1 MNTLTLPLTRH
12 LWGALVALLAFAG
25 FLITAPAAHAT
36 PANGWIWGGG
46 ADNFEGAAWFS
57 MNASNANDPASD
69 GLYVVDI
76 PFGDGDITGYA
87 WSGGTAASS
96 ESFYGWLSFEEGM
109 HSVASCGGKG
119 NARRVGNTIVGAAI
133 IVASAGSG
141 GYDGCVVFNH
151 GQAGK
156 EVTID
161 PTTGNLSGYAYS
173 SEYGWLE
180 MSNVSIAASGAKAG
194 TLTGFNCSIAEG
206 ASSCSPTLNW
216 TVNEWVTGAELRDTS
231 GPVHALVVPPV
242 SGTFTVTPLADKAS
256 KTFGLYGRSL
266 AAPGMDEL
274 QGGVTVTAFCN
285 APRVIADGVC
295 KTPAAT
301 GDIKVYDVATNAD
314 VTASPDCTIPVNG
327 TSCSRKVSWTSAN
340 ATAPSI
346 KRDGVTLSNSAS
358 GTLSPNPTFDGSGVP
373 VTFAVFDGLSSLKT
387 VQIKGVCET
396 GSSWQTGAG
405 KCELIV
411 APGGSI
417 STSTC
422 IVQIGQNNCNAT
434 ISWTTNAS
442 VVNPMIY
449 EKIET
454 NPQVLK
460 YWTKAGSFTVNL
472 SMKADGT
479 GERAVYELYNGA
491 TTTENRLAGPTTVTA
506 TCVSGAEY
514 SPTTGKCEATGVGVT
529 ASVNGSSLCEIKAG
543 TSTCEF
549 VTLGWEISGSF
560 EKATVKAVRKV
571 DSSFIGYA
579 PSGDMEWGSYPFS
592 ANISSADAHF
602 NNVVGFDVSGAVEF
616 QVVYWVPGNPN
627 PIPAGSPF
635 PVMGSCATG
644 STWDVPSGKCKSD
657 VVEPSGTLTVVPKY
671 GTSCEN
677 LEDGSSQCPVTVK
690 WNTENATPPFTLE
703 RSLDGGAWTTISS
716 GALDNADG
724 ELDNNLT
731 APGTYTYRLS
741 VNARALAQ
749 ASITMSCENDWNSDA
764 TQCVGVKY
772 ARIYTVASAELCKVP
787 LDESECTMAA
797 NTIEWAVAF
806 TNSPVLYMTNTEV
819 TNEVVDSNDEAVIS
833 VDWSNKQI
841 ATQTTLRYG
850 ANTFS
855 VKDSAGDPV
864 QFDTDGNGEP
874 DADTHSFNVIC
885 ASPGQWNH
893 VEGKCRT
900 GGPQ

>member
-1 MNTLTLPLTRH
+1 MNTLTLPFTRH

-36 PANGWIWGGG
+36 PANGWIWGWG

-161 PTTGNLSGYAYS
+161 PTTGKLSGYAYS

-231 GPVHALVVPPV
+231 GPVHALVVPPM
-242 SGTFTVTPLADKAS
+242 SGTFSVTPLAHLGS
-256 KTFGLYGRSL
+256 KTFGLYGTSA

-346 KRDGVTLSNSAS
+346 KRNGVILSNSAS

-387 VQIKGVCET
+387 VQIKGACET
-396 GSSWQTGAG
+396 GSSWQTGSCKPNVVPEG
-405 KCELIV
+405 WIDPETCE
-411 APGGSI
+411 
-417 STSTC
+417 
-422 IVQIGQNNCNAT
+422 VQIGENLCTAT
-434 ISWTTNAS
+434 
-442 VVNPMIY
+442 VY
-449 EKIET
+449 YET
-454 NPQVLK
+454 NSEVNTPRFYRTIEGGEQELVGWLPS
-460 YWTKAGSFTVNL
+460 GSNEVTL
-472 SMKADGT
+472 TMKADGT
-479 GERAVYELYNGA
+479 GQRAVYELYNGA
-491 TTTENRLAGPTTVTA
+491 TTTENKLAGPTTVTA

-514 SPTTGKCEATGVGVT
+514 SPTTGKCEATTVVADLIGNT
-529 ASVNGSSLCEIKAG
+529 TCTIPADASTCASVPF
-543 TSTCEF
+543 TWT
-549 VTLGWEISGSF
+549 ISGSF
-560 EKATVKAVRKV
+560 GTTTVRANLTPATYFDPPKWGLGSVPSTV
-571 DSSFIGYA
+571 SS
-579 PSGDMEWGSYPFS
+579 S
-592 ANISSADAHF
+592 ANFAD
-602 NNVVGFDVSGAVEF
+602 VVGYGDVGKVEF
-616 QVVYWVPGNPN
+616 QVVYWKPGDVNPTLAGT
-627 PIPAGSPF
+627 PITVVGD
-635 PVMGSCATG
+635 CATG
-644 STWDVPSGKCKSD
+644 STWDVPSGKCKSN